1 MSDENVNK
9 DIEESARDVKTSGE
23 AAEVIKKMKK
33 KKSIKVIN
41 VVVSY
46 GLPTN
51 KVKYLKIFKV
61 NDEFINLVKRE
72 EKVKITSL
80 FTCF

>member
-33 KKSIKVIN
+33 KKN
-41 VVVSY
+41 Q
-46 GLPTN
+46 
-51 KVKYLKIFKV
+51 
-61 NDEFINLVKRE
+61 
-72 EKVKITSL
+72 
-80 FTCF
+80 

>member
-1 MSDENVNK
+1 M
-9 DIEESARDVKTSGE
+9 
-23 AAEVIKKMKK
+23 
-33 KKSIKVIN
+33 KVIN

-46 GLPTN
+46 GLLTN

-61 NDEFINLVKRE
+61 NDKFINLVKRE

-80 FTCF
+80 FTYF